1 VRSRPDACELAN
13 MEYQTPAEDLELL
26 VFELAGV
33 RYALELPAVR
43 EVVRAVLISPL
54 PDAPP
59 VIEGIV
65 EIRGELVPVYDL
77 RLRFGLPPRALDAEE
92 RMVVAWTGSRLV
104 SFRCERT
111 EWVEQIPLTRIDEAG
126 ALPGSGRHIAGVARL
141 EDGLVLIQNLEAFL
155 DAAEAESLEE
165 ALAARAERTTG

>member
-1 VRSRPDACELAN
+1 MPYNPR
-13 MEYQTPAEDLELL
+13 MEDQTARQELELL

-33 RYALELPAVR
+33 RYALPLTAVR
-43 EVVRAVLISPL
+43 EVVRAVLIAPL

-59 VIEGIV
+59 VIEGV
-65 EIRGELVPVYDL
+65 VDIRGDLVPVYDL
-77 RLRFGLPPRALDAEE
+77 RLRFGLPARALHPDE
-92 RMVVAWTGSRLV
+92 RLVVAWTGSRVV

-111 EWVEQIPLTRIDEAG
+111 EWVEHVALERIDAAD

-155 DAAEAESLEE
+155 DAAETESLDE
-165 ALAARAERTTG
+165 AMAARAERHTG